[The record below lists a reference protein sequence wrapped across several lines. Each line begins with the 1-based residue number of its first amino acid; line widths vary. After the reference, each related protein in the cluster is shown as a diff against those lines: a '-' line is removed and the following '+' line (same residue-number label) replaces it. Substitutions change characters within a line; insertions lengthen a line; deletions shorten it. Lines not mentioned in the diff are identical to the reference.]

1 MKNLKM
7 LPISLTDKH
16 KMFHKSESEKI
27 IFNFNNNTDN
37 LTNKMQ
43 KNKQIF

>member
-27 IFNFNNNTDN
+27 ILINKTDN